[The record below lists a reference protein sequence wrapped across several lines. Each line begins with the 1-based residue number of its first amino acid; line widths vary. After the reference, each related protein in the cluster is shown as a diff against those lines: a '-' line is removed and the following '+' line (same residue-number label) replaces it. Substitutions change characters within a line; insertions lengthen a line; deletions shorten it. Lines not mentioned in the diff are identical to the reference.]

1 MSQRVI
7 RVFND
12 VASIASSDETF
23 FNVPVKELDFAPQKG
38 DIVQC
43 FKNGE
48 QIIIVKQAEGFLPQI
63 VKGSMTDPRDGKVYE
78 TVEIGSHIWLAENL
92 SYKTSD
98 SLCYDN
104 DEENAKK
111 YGRLY
116 KFGDAK
122 NACPP
127 GWHLPSSNEIES
139 LVHAVGGMSIAGKSL
154 KSVSGWQ
161 SEEGQSKKNLDSVGF
176 SALPAGFFLPDDDPE
191 ENPFGCIGKE
201 SIIWFD
207 SGSIY
212 LYHDSDC
219 VDIDFDDNECDD
231 SFCSVRCVK
240 DETYYKII
248 RVVNGVASVAS
259 NSGDVFNISVN
270 ELDFEPKTGDEVL
283 CFKNGEQLLVVA
295 KNFVPAKTGT
305 NDQSQDN
312 PKDAFKIIRVL
323 NGVASV
329 ASSSGDVLN
338 VPVDELDFEPKVG
351 DDVQCFRNGEDVIV
365 LKDVATPCN
374 QKQTPNTISKNESPS
389 NLQASAEISTD
400 SKTNLQGIEKNT
412 PIENPFAEELAE
424 KKSKLPWIIG
434 IIILLL
440 GILFI
445 CIQLNKDNSSVSKEA
460 MTDSHDETAYKSIV
474 KGTMI
479 DSRDGKTYKTVK
491 IGSQIW
497 MAENL
502 NYKTKRGSWCYD
514 DNESNCARY
523 GRLYTWAA
531 AMDSIGT
538 WSTNG
543 KGCGDGSICNPKTPV
558 RGVCPGG
565 WHLPSKTEWEILFT
579 TVGGKLTAGSKLK
592 SMSGWP
598 RGNGTDDFG
607 FSALPAGARSK
618 IGIPL
623 DRSLLDGPNA
633 THFWSSTKDGLY
645 SAYAMYLRYQEY
657 TNEDGASLI
666 SPDRCIAFSVRCI
679 QN

>member
-1 MSQRVI
+1 MIGWGSKQKIVSYQTTKEENIFMSYKII
-7 RVFND
+7 RVLNG
-12 VASIASSDETF
+12 VVSIASSDGTF
-23 FNVPVKELDFAPQKG
+23 FNVLEKDFDFEPQKG
-38 DIVQC
+38 DAVQC
-43 FKNGE
+43 FNNGE
-48 QIIIVKQAEGFLPQI
+48 RMIINKQIDGHSIQI

-176 SALPAGFFLPDDDPE
+176 SALPAGYYYVTEDDPE
-191 ENPFGCIGKE
+191 ENYFDGIGE
-201 SIIWFD
+201 VSSIWFD
-207 SGSIY
+207 SGEIN
-212 LYHDSDC
+212 LYHDYDS
-219 VDIDFDDNECDD
+219 VDYDESVDDY
-231 SFCSVRCVK
+231 FCSVRCVK

-259 NSGDVFNISVN
+259 NSGDIFNISVN

-283 CFKNGEQLLVVA
+283 CFKNGEQILVVA

-351 DDVQCFRNGEDVIV
+351 DVVQCFKNGEKVIV
-365 LKDVATPCN
+365 FKIEP
-374 QKQTPNTISKNESPS
+374 
-389 NLQASAEISTD
+389 
-400 SKTNLQGIEKNT
+400 QGVVQNT
-412 PIENPFAEELAE
+412 PVENPFSDDVVK
-424 KKSKLPWIIG
+424 KKSSVPWIIG
-434 IIILLL
+434 IILLL
-440 GILFI
+440 VGVLFA
-445 CIQLNKDNSSVSKEA
+445 CLYLKNSNV
-460 MTDSHDETAYKSIV
+460 
-474 KGTMI
+474 GTMT

-502 NYKTKRGSWCYD
+502 NYRTRDSYCYED
-514 DNESNCARY
+514 KISNCDKY
-523 GRLYTWAA
+523 GRLYTWDAA
-531 AMDSIGT
+531 ITA
-538 WSTNG
+538 
-543 KGCGDGSICNPKTPV
+543 
-558 RGVCPGG
+558 CPSG
-565 WHLPSKTEWEILFT
+565 WHLPSHAEWETLVT
-579 TVGGKLTAGSKLK
+579 AVGGESGAGTKLK
-592 SMSGWP
+592 STSGWLKD
-598 RGNGTDDFG
+598 GNGSDSFG
-607 FSALPAGARSK
+607 FSALPAGERNLSPAGS
-618 IGIPL
+618 
-623 DRSLLDGPNA
+623 GPEA
-633 THFWSSTKDGLY
+633 YTPVGHIACFWSSTDKGRHNTELFAERDDVWIY
-645 SAYAMYLRYQEY
+645 
-657 TNEDGASLI
+657 N
-666 SPDRCIAFSVRCI
+666 PDDRGRGKSVRCLKD
-679 QN
+679 

>member
-1 MSQRVI
+1 MIMMR
-7 RVFND
+7 
-12 VASIASSDETF
+12 
-23 FNVPVKELDFAPQKG
+23 
-38 DIVQC
+38 
-43 FKNGE
+43 
-48 QIIIVKQAEGFLPQI
+48 
-63 VKGSMTDPRDGKVYE
+63 
-78 TVEIGSHIWLAENL
+78 
-92 SYKTSD
+92 KTQ
-98 SLCYDN
+98 
-104 DEENAKK
+104 KK

-116 KFGDAK
+116 KFSDAK

-127 GWHLPSSNEIES
+127 GWHIPSSNEIES
-139 LVHAVGGMSIAGKSL
+139 LVHAVGDMSIAGKSL
-154 KSVSGWQ
+154 KSVSSWQ
-161 SEEGQSKKNLDSVGF
+161 SEEGQSKKCLDSVGF
-176 SALPAGFFLPDDDPE
+176 SALPAGFCVTEDDPE
-191 ENPFGCIGKE
+191 EKSFGGIGE
-201 SIIWFD
+201 VSNIWFD
-207 SGSIY
+207 SGYIC
-212 LYHDSDC
+212 LYHHSDC
-219 VDIDFDDNECDD
+219 VDIEFDDECAND
-231 SFCSVRCVK
+231 FYSVRCVK

-259 NSGDVFNISVN
+259 NSGDIFNISVN

-283 CFKNGEQLLVVA
+283 CFKNGEQILVVA

-351 DDVQCFRNGEDVIV
+351 ENVQCFRNGEDVIV

-374 QKQTPNTISKNESPS
+374 QKQTPNPISKNESPS

-460 MTDSHDETAYKSIV
+460 MTDSHDGATYKAIV
-474 KGTMI
+474 KGTMT

-502 NYKTKRGSWCYD
+502 NFKTKKGSWCYD

-523 GRLYTWAA
+523 GRLYTWAV
-531 AMDSIGT
+531 AMDSTGN

-543 KGCGDGSICNPKTPV
+543 KGCGNGSICNPKTPV
-558 RGVCPGG
+558 RGVCPEG

-579 TVGGKLTAGSKLK
+579 TVGGKSTAGSKLK
-592 SMSGWP
+592 SMSGWDDH
-598 RGNGTDDFG
+598 GNGTDDFG

-623 DRSLLDGPNA
+623 DCSFLGDPNA
-633 THFWSSTKDGLY
+633 THFWSSTKAGLY
-645 SAYAMYLRYQEY
+645 SAYAMWLRYNEY
-657 TNEDGASLI
+657 TNEDVAYLDT
-666 SPDRCIAFSVRCI
+666 PDRCISYSVRCI

>member
-1 MSQRVI
+1 MIGWGSKQKIVSYQTTKEENIFMSYKII
-7 RVFND
+7 RVLNG
-12 VASIASSDETF
+12 VVSIASSDGTF
-23 FNVPVKELDFAPQKG
+23 FNVLEKDFDFEPQKG
-38 DIVQC
+38 DAVQC
-43 FKNGE
+43 FNNGE
-48 QIIIVKQAEGFLPQI
+48 RMIINKQIDGHSIQI

-191 ENPFGCIGKE
+191 ENPFGCIGE
-201 SIIWFD
+201 VSNIWFD
-207 SGSIY
+207 SGYIC
-212 LYHDSDC
+212 LYHHSDC
-219 VDIDFDDNECDD
+219 VDIEFDDECAND
-231 SFCSVRCVK
+231 FYSVRCVK

-270 ELDFEPKTGDEVL
+270 ELDFEPRTGDDVL
-283 CFKNGEQLLVVA
+283 CFKNGEQILVVA

-351 DDVQCFRNGEDVIV
+351 DVVQCFKNGEKVIV
-365 LKDVATPCN
+365 FKIEP
-374 QKQTPNTISKNESPS
+374 
-389 NLQASAEISTD
+389 
-400 SKTNLQGIEKNT
+400 QGVVQNT
-412 PIENPFAEELAE
+412 PVENPFSDDVVK
-424 KKSKLPWIIG
+424 KKSSVPWIIG
-434 IIILLL
+434 IILLL
-440 GILFI
+440 VGVLFA
-445 CIQLNKDNSSVSKEA
+445 CLYLKNSNV
-460 MTDSHDETAYKSIV
+460 
-474 KGTMI
+474 GTMT

-502 NYKTKRGSWCYD
+502 NYRTRDSYCYED
-514 DNESNCARY
+514 KISNCDKY
-523 GRLYTWAA
+523 GRLYTWDAA
-531 AMDSIGT
+531 ITA
-538 WSTNG
+538 
-543 KGCGDGSICNPKTPV
+543 
-558 RGVCPGG
+558 CPSG
-565 WHLPSKTEWEILFT
+565 WHLPSHAEWETLVT
-579 TVGGKLTAGSKLK
+579 AVGGESGAGTKLK
-592 SMSGWP
+592 STSGWLKD
-598 RGNGTDDFG
+598 GNGSDSFG
-607 FSALPAGARSK
+607 FSALPAGERDLSPAGS
-618 IGIPL
+618 
-623 DRSLLDGPNA
+623 GPEA
-633 THFWSSTKDGLY
+633 YTPVGHIACFWSSTDKG
-645 SAYAMYLRYQEY
+645 RHY
-657 TNEDGASLI
+657 TELFAERDDVWIYN
-666 SPDRCIAFSVRCI
+666 PDDRGRGKSVRCLKD
-679 QN
+679 

>member
-1 MSQRVI
+1 MIGWGSKQKIVSYQTTKEENIFMSYKII
-7 RVFND
+7 RVLNG
-12 VASIASSDETF
+12 VVSIASSDGTF
-23 FNVPVKELDFAPQKG
+23 FNVLEKDFDFEPQKG
-38 DIVQC
+38 DAVQC

-48 QIIIVKQAEGFLPQI
+48 RMIINKQTEGLSSQI

-259 NSGDVFNISVN
+259 NSGDIFNISVN

-283 CFKNGEQLLVVA
+283 CFKNGEQILVVA

-351 DDVQCFRNGEDVIV
+351 DVVQCFKNGEKVIV
-365 LKDVATPCN
+365 FKIEP
-374 QKQTPNTISKNESPS
+374 
-389 NLQASAEISTD
+389 
-400 SKTNLQGIEKNT
+400 QGVVQNT
-412 PIENPFAEELAE
+412 PVENPFSDDVVK
-424 KKSKLPWIIG
+424 KKSSVPWIIG
-434 IIILLL
+434 IILLL
-440 GILFI
+440 VGVLFA
-445 CIQLNKDNSSVSKEA
+445 CLYLKNSNV
-460 MTDSHDETAYKSIV
+460 
-474 KGTMI
+474 GTMT

-502 NYKTKRGSWCYD
+502 NYRTRDSYCYED
-514 DNESNCARY
+514 KISNCDKY
-523 GRLYTWAA
+523 GRLYTWDAA
-531 AMDSIGT
+531 ITA
-538 WSTNG
+538 
-543 KGCGDGSICNPKTPV
+543 
-558 RGVCPGG
+558 CPSG
-565 WHLPSKTEWEILFT
+565 WHLPSHAEWETLVT
-579 TVGGKLTAGSKLK
+579 AVGGESGAGTKLK
-592 SMSGWP
+592 STSGWLKD
-598 RGNGTDDFG
+598 GNGSDSFG
-607 FSALPAGARSK
+607 FSALPAGERDLSPAGS
-618 IGIPL
+618 
-623 DRSLLDGPNA
+623 GPEA
-633 THFWSSTKDGLY
+633 YTPVGHIACFWSSTDKG
-645 SAYAMYLRYQEY
+645 RHY
-657 TNEDGASLI
+657 TELFAERDDVWIYN
-666 SPDRCIAFSVRCI
+666 PDDRGRGKSVRCLKD
-679 QN
+679 

>member
-1 MSQRVI
+1 MTGWGSKQKIVSYQTTKEENIFMSYKII
-7 RVFND
+7 RILNGV
-12 VASIASSDETF
+12 VSIASSDGTF
-23 FNVPVKELDFAPQKG
+23 FNVLEKDFDFEPQKG
-38 DIVQC
+38 DAVQC

-48 QIIIVKQAEGFLPQI
+48 RMIINKQTEGLSSQV

-139 LVHAVGGMSIAGKSL
+139 LVHAVGDMSIAGKSL

-176 SALPAGFFLPDDDPE
+176 SALPAGYYYVTEDDPE
-191 ENPFGCIGKE
+191 ENYFDGIGE
-201 SIIWFD
+201 VSSIWFD
-207 SGSIY
+207 SGEIN
-212 LYHDSDC
+212 LYHDYDS
-219 VDIDFDDNECDD
+219 VDYDESVDDY
-231 SFCSVRCVK
+231 FCSVRCVK

-259 NSGDVFNISVN
+259 NSGDIFNISVN

-283 CFKNGEQLLVVA
+283 CFKNGEQILVVA

-351 DDVQCFRNGEDVIV
+351 DVVQCFKNGEKVIV
-365 LKDVATPCN
+365 FKIEP
-374 QKQTPNTISKNESPS
+374 
-389 NLQASAEISTD
+389 
-400 SKTNLQGIEKNT
+400 QGVVQNT
-412 PIENPFAEELAE
+412 PVENPFSDDVVK
-424 KKSKLPWIIG
+424 KKSSVPWIIG
-434 IIILLL
+434 IILLL
-440 GILFI
+440 VGVLFA
-445 CIQLNKDNSSVSKEA
+445 CLYLKNSNV
-460 MTDSHDETAYKSIV
+460 
-474 KGTMI
+474 GTMT

-502 NYKTKRGSWCYD
+502 NYRTRDSYCYED
-514 DNESNCARY
+514 KISNCDKY
-523 GRLYTWAA
+523 GRLYTWDAA
-531 AMDSIGT
+531 ITA
-538 WSTNG
+538 
-543 KGCGDGSICNPKTPV
+543 
-558 RGVCPGG
+558 CPSG
-565 WHLPSKTEWEILFT
+565 WHLPSHAEWETLVT
-579 TVGGKLTAGSKLK
+579 AVGGESGAGTKLK
-592 SMSGWP
+592 STSGWLKD
-598 RGNGTDDFG
+598 GNGSDSFG
-607 FSALPAGARSK
+607 FSALPAGERDLSPAGS
-618 IGIPL
+618 
-623 DRSLLDGPNA
+623 GPEA
-633 THFWSSTKDGLY
+633 YTPVGHIACFWSSTDKGRHNTELFAERDDVWIY
-645 SAYAMYLRYQEY
+645 
-657 TNEDGASLI
+657 N
-666 SPDRCIAFSVRCI
+666 PDDRGRGKSVRCLKD
-679 QN
+679 

>member
-23 FNVPVKELDFAPQKG
+23 FNVPVKELDFVPQKG

-48 QIIIVKQAEGFLPQI
+48 QIIIVKQAEGFPPQI

-176 SALPAGFFLPDDDPE
+176 SALPAGYYVTEDDPE
-191 ENPFGCIGKE
+191 ENYFDGIGE
-201 SIIWFD
+201 VSSIWFD
-207 SGSIY
+207 SGEIN
-212 LYHDSDC
+212 LYHDCDYVDYDEC
-219 VDIDFDDNECDD
+219 VDD
-231 SFCSVRCVK
+231 FCSVRCVK

-259 NSGDVFNISVN
+259 NCGDIFNISVN
-270 ELDFEPKTGDEVL
+270 ELDFEPKTGNDVL
-283 CFKNGEQLLVVA
+283 CFKNGEQILVVA

-374 QKQTPNTISKNESPS
+374 QKQTPNPISKNESPS

-502 NYKTKRGSWCYD
+502 NYKTQGSYCC
-514 DNESNCARY
+514 NNNVSNCARY

-543 KGCGDGSICNPKTPV
+543 KGCGEGSICKPKTPV

-579 TVGGKLTAGSKLK
+579 TVGGKSSAGTKLK
-592 SMSGWP
+592 SESGWGD
-598 RGNGTDDFG
+598 RGNGTDAFG
-607 FSALPAGARSK
+607 FSALPAGFWTK
-618 IGIPL
+618 YMIPL
-623 DRSLLDGPNA
+623 KEE

-645 SAYAMYLRYQEY
+645 SAYAMRLDYSEY
-657 TNEDGASLI
+657 TNEDLASLQT
-666 SPDRCIAFSVRCI
+666 PDMRVGFSVRCI

>member
-1 MSQRVI
+1 MAVTGWGSKQKIVSYQTTKEENIFMSYKII
-7 RVFND
+7 RILNGV
-12 VASIASSDETF
+12 VSIASSDGIF
-23 FNVPVKELDFAPQKG
+23 FNVLEKDFDFEPQKG
-38 DIVQC
+38 DAVQC

-48 QIIIVKQAEGFLPQI
+48 RMIINKQTEGLSSQV

-139 LVHAVGGMSIAGKSL
+139 LVHAVGDMSIAGKSL

-176 SALPAGFFLPDDDPE
+176 SALPAGYYYVTEDDPE
-191 ENPFGCIGKE
+191 ENYFDGIGE
-201 SIIWFD
+201 VSSIWFD
-207 SGSIY
+207 SGEIN
-212 LYHDSDC
+212 LYHDYDS
-219 VDIDFDDNECDD
+219 VDYDESVDDY
-231 SFCSVRCVK
+231 FCSVRCVK

-259 NSGDVFNISVN
+259 NSGDIFNISVN

-283 CFKNGEQLLVVA
+283 CFKNGEQILVVA

-351 DDVQCFRNGEDVIV
+351 DVVQCFKNGEKVIV
-365 LKDVATPCN
+365 FKIEP
-374 QKQTPNTISKNESPS
+374 
-389 NLQASAEISTD
+389 
-400 SKTNLQGIEKNT
+400 QGVVQNT
-412 PIENPFAEELAE
+412 PVENPFSDDVVK
-424 KKSKLPWIIG
+424 KKSSVPWIIG
-434 IIILLL
+434 IILLL
-440 GILFI
+440 VGVLFA
-445 CIQLNKDNSSVSKEA
+445 CLYLKNSNV
-460 MTDSHDETAYKSIV
+460 
-474 KGTMI
+474 GTMT

-502 NYKTKRGSWCYD
+502 NYRTRDSYCYED
-514 DNESNCARY
+514 KISNCDKY
-523 GRLYTWAA
+523 GRLYTWDAA
-531 AMDSIGT
+531 ITA
-538 WSTNG
+538 
-543 KGCGDGSICNPKTPV
+543 
-558 RGVCPGG
+558 CPSG
-565 WHLPSKTEWEILFT
+565 WHLPSHAEWETLVT
-579 TVGGKLTAGSKLK
+579 AVGGESGAGTKLK
-592 SMSGWP
+592 STSGWLKD
-598 RGNGTDDFG
+598 GNGSDSFG
-607 FSALPAGARSK
+607 FSALPAGERDLSPAGS
-618 IGIPL
+618 
-623 DRSLLDGPNA
+623 GPEA
-633 THFWSSTKDGLY
+633 YTPVGHIACFWSSTDKGRHNTELFAESDDVWIY
-645 SAYAMYLRYQEY
+645 
-657 TNEDGASLI
+657 N
-666 SPDRCIAFSVRCI
+666 PDDRGRGKSVRCLKD
-679 QN
+679 

>member
-1 MSQRVI
+1 MIGWGSKQKIVSYQTTKEENIFMSYKII
-7 RVFND
+7 RVLNG
-12 VASIASSDETF
+12 VVSIASSDGTF
-23 FNVPVKELDFAPQKG
+23 FNVLEKDFDFEPQKG
-38 DIVQC
+38 DAVQC

-48 QIIIVKQAEGFLPQI
+48 RMIINKQTEGLSSQI

-259 NSGDVFNISVN
+259 NSGDIFNISVN
-270 ELDFEPKTGDEVL
+270 ELDFEPKTGDDVL
-283 CFKNGEQLLVVA
+283 CFKNGEQILVVV

-374 QKQTPNTISKNESPS
+374 QKQTPNPISKNESPS

-434 IIILLL
+434 IILLL
-440 GILFI
+440 VGVLFA
-445 CIQLNKDNSSVSKEA
+445 CLYLKNSNV
-460 MTDSHDETAYKSIV
+460 
-474 KGTMI
+474 GTMT
-479 DSRDGKTYKTVK
+479 DSRDGKKYKTVK

-502 NYKTKRGSWCYD
+502 NYRTRDSYCYED
-514 DNESNCARY
+514 KISNCDKY
-523 GRLYTWAA
+523 GRLYTWDAA
-531 AMDSIGT
+531 ITA
-538 WSTNG
+538 
-543 KGCGDGSICNPKTPV
+543 
-558 RGVCPGG
+558 CPSG
-565 WHLPSKTEWEILFT
+565 WHLPTHAEWETLVT
-579 TVGGKLTAGSKLK
+579 AVGGESGAGTKLK
-592 SMSGWP
+592 STSGWLKD
-598 RGNGTDDFG
+598 GNGSDSFG
-607 FSALPAGARSK
+607 FSALPAGERNLSPAGS
-618 IGIPL
+618 
-623 DRSLLDGPNA
+623 GPEA
-633 THFWSSTKDGLY
+633 YTPVGHIACFWSSTDKGRHNTELFAESDDVWI
-645 SAYAMYLRYQEY
+645 Y
-657 TNEDGASLI
+657 T
-666 SPDRCIAFSVRCI
+666 PDDRGRGKSVRCLKD
-679 QN
+679 

>member
-1 MSQRVI
+1 MIGWGSKQKIVSYQTTKEENIFMSYKII
-7 RVFND
+7 RVLNG
-12 VASIASSDETF
+12 VVSIASSDGTF
-23 FNVPVKELDFAPQKG
+23 FNVLEKDFDFEPQKG
-38 DIVQC
+38 DAVQC

-48 QIIIVKQAEGFLPQI
+48 RMIINKQTEGLSSQI

-259 NSGDVFNISVN
+259 NSGDIFNISVN
-270 ELDFEPKTGDEVL
+270 ELDFEPKTGDDVL
-283 CFKNGEQLLVVA
+283 CFKNGEQILVVV

-374 QKQTPNTISKNESPS
+374 QKQTPNPISKNESPS

-434 IIILLL
+434 IILLL
-440 GILFI
+440 VGVLFA
-445 CIQLNKDNSSVSKEA
+445 CLYLKNSNV
-460 MTDSHDETAYKSIV
+460 
-474 KGTMI
+474 GTMT
-479 DSRDGKTYKTVK
+479 DSRDGKKYKTVK

-502 NYKTKRGSWCYD
+502 NYRTRDSYCYED
-514 DNESNCARY
+514 KISNCDKY
-523 GRLYTWAA
+523 GRLYTWDAA
-531 AMDSIGT
+531 ITA
-538 WSTNG
+538 
-543 KGCGDGSICNPKTPV
+543 
-558 RGVCPGG
+558 CPSG
-565 WHLPSKTEWEILFT
+565 WHLPTHAEWETLVT
-579 TVGGKLTAGSKLK
+579 AVGGESGAGTKLK
-592 SMSGWP
+592 STSGWLKD
-598 RGNGTDDFG
+598 GNGSDSFG
-607 FSALPAGARSK
+607 FSALPAGERNLSPAGS
-618 IGIPL
+618 
-623 DRSLLDGPNA
+623 GPEA
-633 THFWSSTKDGLY
+633 YTPVGHIACFWSSTDKGRHNTELFAESDDVWIY
-645 SAYAMYLRYQEY
+645 
-657 TNEDGASLI
+657 N
-666 SPDRCIAFSVRCI
+666 PDDRGRGKSVRCLKD
-679 QN
+679 

>member
-1 MSQRVI
+1 MTGWGSKQKIVSYQTTKEENIFMSYKIFRVLNG
-7 RVFND
+7 V
-12 VASIASSDETF
+12 VSIASSDGTF
-23 FNVPVKELDFAPQKG
+23 FNVPEKDFDFEPQKG
-38 DIVQC
+38 DVVQC

-48 QIIIVKQAEGFLPQI
+48 RMIINKQTEGLSSQV

-139 LVHAVGGMSIAGKSL
+139 LVHAVGDMSIAGKSL

-283 CFKNGEQLLVVA
+283 CFKNGEQILVVA

-400 SKTNLQGIEKNT
+400 SKTNLQGIEKIT

-440 GILFI
+440 GILLG
-445 CIQLNKDNSSVSKEA
+445 CIQLNKDNSSVSKDA
-460 MTDSHDETAYKSIV
+460 NTDSHEGSTYKRSM
-474 KGTMI
+474 T

-502 NYKTKRGSWCYD
+502 NFRTNDSWCK
-514 DNESNCARY
+514 DNKESNCSKY
-523 GRLYTWAA
+523 GRLYTWNAA
-531 AMDSIGT
+531 IKA
-538 WSTNG
+538 
-543 KGCGDGSICNPKTPV
+543 
-558 RGVCPGG
+558 CPSG
-565 WHLPSKTEWEILFT
+565 WHLPSNVEFETLFT
-579 TVGGKLTAGSKLK
+579 AVGGEITAGKMLK
-592 SMSGWP
+592 SQSGWYDN
-598 RGNGTDDFG
+598 GNGIDAYG
-607 FSALPAGARSK
+607 FSALPAGFRN
-618 IGIPL
+618 PP
-623 DRSLLDGPNA
+623 SLGGFTVLGYFAD
-633 THFWSSTKDGLY
+633 FWSATEKY
-645 SAYAMYLRYQEY
+645 NKAYKMCLRYL
-657 TNEDGASLI
+657 NDFASLSGFESKDYAI
-666 SPDRCIAFSVRCI
+666 SVRCLRD
-679 QN
+679 

>member
-1 MSQRVI
+1 MAVTGWGSKQKIVSYQTTKEENIFMSYKII
-7 RVFND
+7 RILNGV
-12 VASIASSDETF
+12 VSIASSDGTF
-23 FNVPVKELDFAPQKG
+23 FNVLEKDFDFEPQKG
-38 DIVQC
+38 DAVQC

-48 QIIIVKQAEGFLPQI
+48 RMIINKQTEGLSSQV

-139 LVHAVGGMSIAGKSL
+139 LVHAVGDMSIAGKSL

-176 SALPAGFFLPDDDPE
+176 SALPAGYYYVTEDDPE
-191 ENPFGCIGKE
+191 ENYFDGIGE
-201 SIIWFD
+201 VSSIWFD
-207 SGSIY
+207 SGEIN
-212 LYHDSDC
+212 LYHDYDS
-219 VDIDFDDNECDD
+219 VDYDESVDDY
-231 SFCSVRCVK
+231 FCSVRCVK

-259 NSGDVFNISVN
+259 NSGDIFNISVN

-283 CFKNGEQLLVVA
+283 CFKNGEQILVVA

-351 DDVQCFRNGEDVIV
+351 DVVQCFKNGEKVIV
-365 LKDVATPCN
+365 FKIEP
-374 QKQTPNTISKNESPS
+374 
-389 NLQASAEISTD
+389 
-400 SKTNLQGIEKNT
+400 QGVVQNT
-412 PIENPFAEELAE
+412 PVENPFSDDVVK
-424 KKSKLPWIIG
+424 KKSSVPWIIG
-434 IIILLL
+434 IILLL
-440 GILFI
+440 VGVLFA
-445 CIQLNKDNSSVSKEA
+445 CLYLKNSNV
-460 MTDSHDETAYKSIV
+460 
-474 KGTMI
+474 GTMT

-502 NYKTKRGSWCYD
+502 NYRTRDSYCYED
-514 DNESNCARY
+514 KISNCDKY
-523 GRLYTWAA
+523 GRLYTWDAA
-531 AMDSIGT
+531 ITA
-538 WSTNG
+538 
-543 KGCGDGSICNPKTPV
+543 
-558 RGVCPGG
+558 CPSG
-565 WHLPSKTEWEILFT
+565 WHLPSHAEWETLVT
-579 TVGGKLTAGSKLK
+579 AVGGESGAGTKLK
-592 SMSGWP
+592 STSGWLKD
-598 RGNGTDDFG
+598 GNGSDSFG
-607 FSALPAGARSK
+607 FSALPAGERDLSPAGS
-618 IGIPL
+618 
-623 DRSLLDGPNA
+623 GPEA
-633 THFWSSTKDGLY
+633 YTPVGHIACFWSSTDKGRHNTELFAERDDVWIY
-645 SAYAMYLRYQEY
+645 
-657 TNEDGASLI
+657 N
-666 SPDRCIAFSVRCI
+666 PDDRGRGKSVRCLKD
-679 QN
+679 

>member
-1 MSQRVI
+1 MAVIGWGSKQKIVSYQTTKEENIFMSYKII
-7 RVFND
+7 RVLNG
-12 VASIASSDETF
+12 VVSIASSDGTF
-23 FNVPVKELDFAPQKG
+23 FNVLEKDFDFEPQKG
-38 DIVQC
+38 DAVQC

-48 QIIIVKQAEGFLPQI
+48 RMIINKQTEGLSSQI

-259 NSGDVFNISVN
+259 NSGDIFNISVN

-283 CFKNGEQLLVVA
+283 CFKNGEQILVVA

-351 DDVQCFRNGEDVIV
+351 DVVQCFKNGEKVIV
-365 LKDVATPCN
+365 FKIEP
-374 QKQTPNTISKNESPS
+374 
-389 NLQASAEISTD
+389 
-400 SKTNLQGIEKNT
+400 QGVVQNT
-412 PIENPFAEELAE
+412 PVENPFSDDVVK
-424 KKSKLPWIIG
+424 KKSSVPWIIG
-434 IIILLL
+434 IILLL
-440 GILFI
+440 VGVLFA
-445 CIQLNKDNSSVSKEA
+445 CLYLKNSNV
-460 MTDSHDETAYKSIV
+460 
-474 KGTMI
+474 GTMT

-502 NYKTKRGSWCYD
+502 NYRTRDSYCYED
-514 DNESNCARY
+514 KISNCDKY
-523 GRLYTWAA
+523 GRLYTWDAA
-531 AMDSIGT
+531 ITA
-538 WSTNG
+538 
-543 KGCGDGSICNPKTPV
+543 
-558 RGVCPGG
+558 CPSG
-565 WHLPSKTEWEILFT
+565 WHLPSHAEWETLVT
-579 TVGGKLTAGSKLK
+579 AVGGESGAGTKLK
-592 SMSGWP
+592 STSGWLKD
-598 RGNGTDDFG
+598 GNGSDSFG
-607 FSALPAGARSK
+607 FSALPAGERDLSPAGS
-618 IGIPL
+618 
-623 DRSLLDGPNA
+623 GPEA
-633 THFWSSTKDGLY
+633 YTPVGHIACFWSSTDKG
-645 SAYAMYLRYQEY
+645 RHY
-657 TNEDGASLI
+657 TELFAERDDVWIYN
-666 SPDRCIAFSVRCI
+666 PDDRGRGKSVRCLKD
-679 QN
+679 

>member
-1 MSQRVI
+1 MTGWGSKQKIVSYQTTKEENIFMSYKIFRVLNG
-7 RVFND
+7 V
-12 VASIASSDETF
+12 VSIASSDGTF
-23 FNVPVKELDFAPQKG
+23 FNVPEKDFDFEPQKG
-38 DIVQC
+38 DVVQC

-48 QIIIVKQAEGFLPQI
+48 RMIINKQTESLSSQV

-176 SALPAGFFLPDDDPE
+176 SALPAGYYVTEDDPE
-191 ENPFGCIGKE
+191 ENYFDGIGE
-201 SIIWFD
+201 VSSIWFD
-207 SGSIY
+207 SGEIN
-212 LYHDSDC
+212 LYHDCDYVDYDEC
-219 VDIDFDDNECDD
+219 VDD
-231 SFCSVRCVK
+231 FCSVRCVK

-283 CFKNGEQLLVVA
+283 CFKNGEQILVVA

-338 VPVDELDFEPKVG
+338 VPVDELDFDPKAG
-351 DDVQCFRNGEDVIV
+351 DEVQCFRKGENVIV
-365 LKDVATPCN
+365 FKNNLNPHSK
-374 QKQTPNTISKNESPS
+374 NTVSKNES
-389 NLQASAEISTD
+389 
-400 SKTNLQGIEKNT
+400 QGIVQNT
-412 PIENPFAEELAE
+412 PIDNPFAEDAVE
-424 KKSKLPWIIG
+424 KKSKVPWIVG
-434 IIILLL
+434 IILLL
-440 GILFI
+440 VGVLFA
-445 CIQLNKDNSSVSKEA
+445 CLYLKNSNV
-460 MTDSHDETAYKSIV
+460 
-474 KGTMI
+474 GTMT
-479 DSRDGKTYKTVK
+479 DSRDGKKYKTVK

-502 NYKTKRGSWCYD
+502 NYRTRDSYCYED
-514 DNESNCARY
+514 KISNCDKY
-523 GRLYTWAA
+523 GRLYTWDAA
-531 AMDSIGT
+531 ITA
-538 WSTNG
+538 
-543 KGCGDGSICNPKTPV
+543 
-558 RGVCPGG
+558 CPSG
-565 WHLPSKTEWEILFT
+565 WHLPTHAEWETLVT
-579 TVGGKLTAGSKLK
+579 AVGGESGAGTKLK
-592 SMSGWP
+592 STSGWLKD
-598 RGNGTDDFG
+598 GNGSDSFG
-607 FSALPAGARSK
+607 FSALPAGERHLYPAGS
-618 IGIPL
+618 
-623 DRSLLDGPNA
+623 GPEA
-633 THFWSSTKDGLY
+633 YTPVGHIACFWSSTDKG
-645 SAYAMYLRYQEY
+645 RYY
-657 TNEDGASLI
+657 TELFAERDDVWINN
-666 SPDRCIAFSVRCI
+666 PDDRGRGKSVRCLK
-679 QN
+679 N

>member
-1 MSQRVI
+1 MAVIGWGSKQKIVSYQTTKEENIFMSYKII
-7 RVFND
+7 RVLNG
-12 VASIASSDETF
+12 VVSIASSDGTF
-23 FNVPVKELDFAPQKG
+23 FNVLEKDFDFEPQKG
-38 DIVQC
+38 DAVQC

-48 QIIIVKQAEGFLPQI
+48 RMIINKQTEGLSSQI

-259 NSGDVFNISVN
+259 NSGDIFNISVN
-270 ELDFEPKTGDEVL
+270 ELDFEPKTGDDVL
-283 CFKNGEQLLVVA
+283 CFKNGEQILVVV

-374 QKQTPNTISKNESPS
+374 QKQTPNPISKNESPS

-434 IIILLL
+434 IILLL
-440 GILFI
+440 VGVLFA
-445 CIQLNKDNSSVSKEA
+445 CLYLKNSNV
-460 MTDSHDETAYKSIV
+460 
-474 KGTMI
+474 GTMT
-479 DSRDGKTYKTVK
+479 DSRDGKKYKTVK

-502 NYKTKRGSWCYD
+502 NYRTRDSYCYED
-514 DNESNCARY
+514 KISNCDKY
-523 GRLYTWAA
+523 GRLYTWDAA
-531 AMDSIGT
+531 ITA
-538 WSTNG
+538 
-543 KGCGDGSICNPKTPV
+543 
-558 RGVCPGG
+558 CPSG
-565 WHLPSKTEWEILFT
+565 WHLPTHAEWETLVT
-579 TVGGKLTAGSKLK
+579 AVGGESGAGTKLK
-592 SMSGWP
+592 STSGWLKD
-598 RGNGTDDFG
+598 GNGSDSFG
-607 FSALPAGARSK
+607 FSALPAGERNLSPAGS
-618 IGIPL
+618 
-623 DRSLLDGPNA
+623 GPEA
-633 THFWSSTKDGLY
+633 YTPVGHIACFWSSTDKGRHNTELFAESDDVWIY
-645 SAYAMYLRYQEY
+645 
-657 TNEDGASLI
+657 N
-666 SPDRCIAFSVRCI
+666 PDDRGRGKSVRCLKD
-679 QN
+679 

>member
-1 MSQRVI
+1 MTGWGSKQKIVSYQTTKEENIFMSYKII
-7 RVFND
+7 RILNGV
-12 VASIASSDETF
+12 VSIASSDGIF
-23 FNVPVKELDFAPQKG
+23 FNVLEKDFDFEPQKG
-38 DIVQC
+38 DAVQC

-48 QIIIVKQAEGFLPQI
+48 RMIINKQTEGLSSQV

-139 LVHAVGGMSIAGKSL
+139 LVHAVGDMSIAGKSL

-176 SALPAGFFLPDDDPE
+176 SALPAGYYYVTEDDPE
-191 ENPFGCIGKE
+191 ENYFDGIGE
-201 SIIWFD
+201 VSSIWFD
-207 SGSIY
+207 SGEIN
-212 LYHDSDC
+212 LYHDYDS
-219 VDIDFDDNECDD
+219 VDYDESVDDY
-231 SFCSVRCVK
+231 FCSVRCVK

-259 NSGDVFNISVN
+259 NSGDIFNISVN

-283 CFKNGEQLLVVA
+283 CFKNGEQILVVA

-351 DDVQCFRNGEDVIV
+351 DVVQCFKNGEKVIV
-365 LKDVATPCN
+365 FKIEP
-374 QKQTPNTISKNESPS
+374 
-389 NLQASAEISTD
+389 
-400 SKTNLQGIEKNT
+400 QGVVQNT
-412 PIENPFAEELAE
+412 PVENPFSDDVVK
-424 KKSKLPWIIG
+424 KKSSVPWIIG
-434 IIILLL
+434 IILLL
-440 GILFI
+440 VGVLFA
-445 CIQLNKDNSSVSKEA
+445 CLYLKNSNV
-460 MTDSHDETAYKSIV
+460 
-474 KGTMI
+474 GTMT

-502 NYKTKRGSWCYD
+502 NYRTRDSYCYED
-514 DNESNCARY
+514 KISNCDKY
-523 GRLYTWAA
+523 GRLYTWDAA
-531 AMDSIGT
+531 ITA
-538 WSTNG
+538 
-543 KGCGDGSICNPKTPV
+543 
-558 RGVCPGG
+558 CPSG
-565 WHLPSKTEWEILFT
+565 WHLPSHAEWETLVT
-579 TVGGKLTAGSKLK
+579 AVGGESGAGTKLK
-592 SMSGWP
+592 STSGWLKD
-598 RGNGTDDFG
+598 GNGSDSFG
-607 FSALPAGARSK
+607 FSALPAGERDLSPAGS
-618 IGIPL
+618 
-623 DRSLLDGPNA
+623 GPEA
-633 THFWSSTKDGLY
+633 YTPVGHIACFWSSTDKGRHNTELFAESDDVWIY
-645 SAYAMYLRYQEY
+645 
-657 TNEDGASLI
+657 N
-666 SPDRCIAFSVRCI
+666 PDDRGRGKSVRCLKD
-679 QN
+679 